1 MSKVPA
7 LLSVIGL
14 LMVGGSAVC
23 LAAETTQPALEVV
36 AQLDQRPANLAVTS
50 DGDII
55 VSLHPF
61 DNPSTQLLMI
71 KSDGTQDPFPSKE
84 WNSGQPDLNGLGFV
98 NVIGV
103 RCTPSDEVIALDIGD
118 KDHAPR
124 MVFFNL
130 GVQQATREVYI
141 PRDFTTDQSF
151 LQDFA
156 YDWEKDRAYIADM
169 GQADLSAPAHP
180 ALIDV
185 APSAGWVRRVL
196 PDFEEFMP
204 PEKPLEIGGKV
215 LRIEKDGKEIPVRA
229 ALNSITIDPQMDWL
243 YFAPMGEGKLYR
255 VPISRVSDMTYSKD
269 DILKR
274 LEVVSDK
281 KPASDGITVDSAG
294 NVYVAAIGKGEI
306 GVITPD
312 GEYKTYIKDDR
323 LDWVDG
329 FSFGP
334 DGYLY
339 ATVSQ
344 LDRAPFFNKGEDK
357 SQKPFLIVRFK
368 PLADG
373 VMGR

>member
-1 MSKVPA
+1 MSKIPA

-14 LMVGGSAVC
+14 LMTGGSTVC
-23 LAAETTQPALEVV
+23 MAASASQPELVVV
-36 AQLDQRPANLAVTS
+36 AQLDQRPANIAVTTN
-50 DGDII
+50 GRII

-61 DNPSTQLLMI
+61 DGPATKLLMI
-71 KSDGTQDPFPSKE
+71 KEDGTQEVFPNKE
-84 WNSGQPDLNGLGFV
+84 WNATPDLNGIGLTS
-98 NVIGV
+98 VIGV
-103 RCTPSDEVIALDIGD
+103 RATPNDGVIVLDMGD
-118 KDHAPR
+118 QNHAPR
-124 MVFFNL
+124 LIDFSL
-130 GVQQATREVYI
+130 SDQQAVREAYI
-141 PRDFTTDQSF
+141 PRGFTTSQSF

-156 YDWEKDRAYIADM
+156 YDWEKNRAYVADM
-169 GQADLSAPAHP
+169 GQADPLVDAHP

-185 APSAGWVRRVL
+185 DFGSGWVRRVL
-196 PDFEEFMP
+196 PDLPEFMP
-204 PEKPLEIGGKV
+204 PEKPLEVDG
-215 LRIEKDGKEIPVRA
+215 RILNIVRDGKEVPVRA

-255 VPISRVSDMTYSKD
+255 LPLSRVSDSTLTKD
-269 DILKR
+269 EILKR

-294 NVYVAAIGKGEI
+294 NVYVASIGRREI

-312 GEYKTYIKDDR
+312 GDYKTYIKDDR

-344 LDRAPFFNKGEDK
+344 LDRSAFFNKGEDK
-357 SQKPFLIVRFK
+357 SQKPFLIVKFK
-368 PLADG
+368 PLVDG
-373 VMGR
+373 AVGR